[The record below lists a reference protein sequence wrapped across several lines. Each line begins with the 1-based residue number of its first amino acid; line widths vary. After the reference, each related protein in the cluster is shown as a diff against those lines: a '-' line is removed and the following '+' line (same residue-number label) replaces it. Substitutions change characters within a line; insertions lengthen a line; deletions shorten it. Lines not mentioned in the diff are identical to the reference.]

1 MIRHDGTAADPQRGG
16 PIGLRRPA
24 APIPGV
30 AVDPD
35 PRAVGRSA
43 RGWRAWLVSLVMIA
57 PAAIPYLT
65 HYFQAPA
72 GTVPTGF
79 IVWDM
84 PYYMANAREHFDN
97 GGFYPFYGNPS
108 SHRYDTDRIYVQPMT
123 LLLGTLWRL
132 TGADPGGLIAVFGI
146 FAAWGCSRVA
156 MALYAEVVGLR
167 TGAQWL
173 GLVGFGW
180 GGGLLAI
187 AGAVANL
194 AARGKVDD
202 PLILDPS
209 RGFWFLNYGR
219 NLMLPTEALY
229 HGLAFGAILLVLRR
243 RYLAGAAVAAVLSAS
258 HPFTGI
264 EFLAIL
270 AAWSVAEVVY
280 FENPGV
286 PPRFARVMLG
296 LLALHVGYYLFY
308 LRTSGEHRQVME
320 HWTTYVFLL
329 GADAYLP
336 AYALVGTLAA
346 WRLRRARLAAEFF
359 ARPGHRLL
367 ASWGVIAFALAK
379 HDAFFKAVQP
389 IHFDHGYVWTALFL
403 IGAGPLVALLGR
415 LTAPGR
421 RRWGVP
427 CVVALLA
434 VFLSDN
440 AVFLGAF
447 PVKAARDGTPA
458 GMVLPRSMRD
468 LYRWLDSPANRGRLV
483 LAEPAVE
490 DIGYLTTVYTPLRA
504 WIGHPSNTPG
514 IPERRAELA
523 AFFDR
528 GAMPD
533 YWKARPLLV
542 IFLGRTEATLP
553 PWLPDRGAVLAY
565 RNDTFRVYRIDPT
578 LTPADRRHRRA
589 APGPAAAP

>member
-1 MIRHDGTAADPQRGG
+1 MIRHDGTAADPQR
-16 PIGLRRPA
+16 PIGLRRPPA
-24 APIPGV
+24 ATPRAAEALDRPGV
-30 AVDPD
+30 C
-35 PRAVGRSA
+35 RLA
-43 RGWRAWLVSLVMIA
+43 RGWRAWVVSLAMIA

-108 SHRYDTDRIYVQPMT
+108 SPRYDTDRIYAQPMT
-123 LLLGTLWRL
+123 LLLGTTWRL
-132 TGADPGGLIAVFGI
+132 TGFDPGAIIAVFGI

-173 GLVGFGW
+173 GLVVFGW

-194 AARGKVDD
+194 VARGKVDD
-202 PLILDPS
+202 PLVLDPS

-219 NLMLPTEALY
+219 NLILPTEALY
-229 HGLAFGAILLVLRR
+229 HGLAFGAILLVLRG

-264 EFLAIL
+264 EFLLIL
-270 AAWSVAEVVY
+270 AAWSAAEVRY
-280 FENPGV
+280 FENPAV
-286 PPRFARVMLG
+286 PRRFARIMVG
-296 LLALHVGYYLFY
+296 LLALHVGYYLIY
-308 LRTSGEHRQVME
+308 LRTSGDHRQVME

-336 AYALVGTLAA
+336 AYALVGALAA

-367 ASWGVIAFALAK
+367 AFWGVIAFALAK
-379 HDAFFKAVQP
+379 HDAFIKAVQP

-415 LTAPGR
+415 LTTPGR

-427 CVVALLA
+427 CVVALVA
-434 VFLSDN
+434 VFLADN
-440 AVFLGAF
+440 AVFLAAF
-447 PVKAARDGTPA
+447 PVKAARNGTPA

-468 LYRWLDSPANRGRLV
+468 LYRWLDAPANRGRLV
-483 LAEPAVE
+483 LADPAVE
-490 DIGYLTTVYTPLRA
+490 DIGYLTTVYTPLRS

-514 IPERRAELA
+514 ILERRAELA
-523 AFFDR
+523 AFFER

-533 YWKARPLLV
+533 AWKARPLLV
-542 IFLGRTEATLP
+542 IFLGRTEQTVP

-565 RNDTFRVYRIDPT
+565 RNDSFRVYRIDPT
-578 LTPADRRHRRA
+578 LRVADRRHRRET
-589 APGPAAAP
+589 PGPAAAP